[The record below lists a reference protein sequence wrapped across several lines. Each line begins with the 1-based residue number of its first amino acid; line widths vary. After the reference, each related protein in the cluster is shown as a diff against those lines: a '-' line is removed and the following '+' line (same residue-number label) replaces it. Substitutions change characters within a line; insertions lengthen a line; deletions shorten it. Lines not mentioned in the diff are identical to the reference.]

1 VKGFYVL
8 LLAVLI
14 FMVSV
19 SSTAAA
25 DNSKADATACTD
37 NNTAL
42 ETLGGDVDGALALD
56 DNVTVDSDGVVL
68 QTSNYTCGPAALAT
82 LLQRLGVN
90 TAEDELAE
98 LAGTTED
105 QCGAFCK
112 PPGPRE

>member
-1 VKGFYVL
+1 VKDFHVL

-19 SSTAAA
+19 SSAAAA
-25 DNSKADATACTD
+25 DNSTANATICIG
-37 NNTAL
+37 NTTAI
-42 ETLGGDVDGALALD
+42 EAQGGDVAGASALD

-68 QTSNYTCGPAALAT
+68 QTRNYTCGPAALAT

-90 TAEDELAE
+90 TTEDELAE

-105 QCGAFCK
+105 QCGAS
-112 PPGPRE
+112 